1 MTVSAAP
8 NAGYV
13 FVAKRFGFT
22 GVGLGV
28 GLGSI
33 RTPCDWREGGI

>member
-13 FVAKRFGFT
+13 FVEKRFGALAS
-22 GVGLGV
+22 GWGV